1 MDLDPRLSLV
11 KFTVRRSPLPQ
22 ACCWPGSAANS
33 PAAKKGFPTSRFFSG
48 IALMGGGMFRDF
60 AIIATAFGVKL
71 DELKKR
77 ASRARWRWSSPPCSP
92 FTWERL
98 SPGPSAIPMRSA
110 WRLSAAAR

>member
-1 MDLDPRLSLV
+1 
-11 KFTVRRSPLPQ
+11 
-22 ACCWPGSAANS
+22 
-33 PAAKKGFPTSRFFSG
+33 
-48 IALMGGGMFRDF
+48 MGGGMFRDF

-77 ASRARWRWSSPPCSP
+77 ASRALALVVSTVLS